1 MSSLGDGRGS
11 GSGNSCRSLEA
22 MGFSKT
28 AAQQALAE
36 TNGNVEASINLLLER
51 EGRQRQQFESVSS
64 EHAAAA
70 AFNSAG
76 SPALDIGLPPS
87 CSAPAPSHIKH
98 EYSPPT
104 SAISIPSLLLK
115 TSQFA
120 SVPAP
125 PDILCDL
132 AFTCEIM
139 DDPVIAVRFKSA
151 AAQSALPADTHRR
164 HSHTYILQAD
174 GHTYDRAAIESW
186 LQGHETSPRTGEE
199 LSHKM
204 LLPNR
209 AIRHVLYSNHIM
221 QFCNPL
227 LNGSFYRQTLNS
239 HFPKGATDTLA
250 GEQRSAS
257 ADV

>member
-1 MSSLGDGRGS
+1 
-11 GSGNSCRSLEA
+11 
-22 MGFSKT
+22 MGFSK
-28 AAQQALAE
+28 AAAEQALAE

-51 EGRQRQQFESVSS
+51 EGRQQQQHQPVYS
-64 EHAAAA
+64 EHAAAV
-70 AFNSAG
+70 AFNSSG
-76 SPALDIGLPPS
+76 SPAPDIGLPSS
-87 CSAPAPSHIKH
+87 CSAPAPSNIKH
-98 EYSPPT
+98 ESSLAT
-104 SAISIPSLLLK
+104 SALSLPSLMLK
-115 TSQFA
+115 TSKFA
-120 SVPAP
+120 SLPPP

-151 AAQSALPADTHRR
+151 AAQSTLPADTHRR

-186 LQGHETSPRTGEE
+186 FQGHETSPRTGED
-199 LSHKM
+199 LPHKM

-227 LNGSFYRQTLNS
+227 FNGSFYRQTLNS
-239 HFPKGATDTLA
+239 HFPKGATDTVA

>member
-1 MSSLGDGRGS
+1 
-11 GSGNSCRSLEA
+11 
-22 MGFSKT
+22 MGFSK
-28 AAQQALAE
+28 AAAEQALAE
-36 TNGNVEASINLLLER
+36 TNGSVEASINLLLER
-51 EGRQRQQFESVSS
+51 EGRQQQQHEPVYS
-64 EHAAAA
+64 EQAAALA
-70 AFNSAG
+70 SNNSAG
-76 SPALDIGLPPS
+76 SSAPDIGLPSS
-87 CSAPAPSHIKH
+87 CSAPASSHIKH
-98 EYSPPT
+98 NSSSAT
-104 SAISIPSLLLK
+104 SALSLPSLLLK

-120 SVPAP
+120 SVPPP

-139 DDPVIAVRFKSA
+139 DDPVIAVRFKFA

-186 LQGHETSPRTGEE
+186 FQGHETSPRSGED
-199 LSHKM
+199 LPHKM

-209 AIRHVLYSNHIM
+209 AIRHVLHSNHIM